1 MKTMPKP
8 VLAAVVFDALCH
20 NMEAFLSRKRQPFSE
35 IMALRGM
42 ELSVKFLPRVYEN
55 PDDDEAWE
63 AVTLASTFGGMSI
76 YTSSVVAPHG
86 IEHPASGLRD
96 IVHGCG
102 LAALTP
108 IVYEHTLSAAPEK
121 FRTIAKLLG
130 GKKAADCPDAIRRF
144 LERIDLN
151 CTLSE
156 QGVQEA
162 DIDWMTE
169 NCFQVSAMMLQN
181 HPCKLTPDDVRAIYR
196 AAL

>member
-1 MKTMPKP
+1 MLSDPTTNDKRGMRNNDYLPTVSIVDPLLMKTMPKP
-8 VLAAVVFDALCH
+8 VLAAVGFDALCH

-108 IVYEHTLSAAPEK
+108 IVYEHTLSAAPRK
-121 FRTIAKLLG
+121 VPNYCQTAGR
-130 GKKAADCPDAIRRF
+130 KKSRR
-144 LERIDLN
+144 LPGRY
-151 CTLSE
+151 
-156 QGVQEA
+156 
-162 DIDWMTE
+162 
-169 NCFQVSAMMLQN
+169 
-181 HPCKLTPDDVRAIYR
+181 TPFS
-196 AAL
+196 

>member
-1 MKTMPKP
+1 
-8 VLAAVVFDALCH
+8 
-20 NMEAFLSRKRQPFSE
+20 
-35 IMALRGM
+35 
-42 ELSVKFLPRVYEN
+42 
-55 PDDDEAWE
+55 
-63 AVTLASTFGGMSI
+63 MSI

-108 IVYEHTLSAAPEK
+108 I
-121 FRTIAKLLG
+121 
-130 GKKAADCPDAIRRF
+130 
-144 LERIDLN
+144 DLN

-156 QGVQEA
+156 QGVQEE